1 MAVQLP
7 VYLDNHSTTRVDP
20 RVVQHMLPFFTEQY
34 GNAASRSHTFGYVA
48 RSAVEKARD
57 RIATVIGASPK
68 EIVLTSGATES
79 NNLAILGAARKAG
92 PGHIITVATEHK
104 AVLDPCKQLIREGFT
119 VTTLAVDLHGN
130 LDLDALDAAFQADTR
145 LVSAMAVNNEVGTCH
160 PLAEIGRRCR
170 ERGVLFHCDAAQDPH
185 TIALDVANQHIDLL
199 SLSGHKIY
207 GPKGVGALYVRRGR
221 PRFRVSP
228 LFHGGGHERGMRSGT
243 IAVPLVVAM
252 GHAAEYAAMGL
263 TDGTA
268 ERIRILRDRLFHG
281 LQRDIEGVVL
291 NGAALADRS
300 GNNLNISIERVEAEA
315 LLMAIRD
322 LAVSTGSAC
331 TSASLEP
338 SHVLRAM
345 GIDKL
350 RAHSSLRFG
359 LGRFTTEEEV
369 DFAIALITEKVASL
383 RALSPLYHTESV
395 D

>member
-1 MAVQLP
+1 MAIQLP
-7 VYLDNHSTTRVDP
+7 IYLDNHSTTRVDP
-20 RVVQHMLPFFTEQY
+20 RVVQHMMPFFTEQY

-57 RIATVIGASPK
+57 RVATAIGASPK

-79 NNLAILGAARKAG
+79 NNIAILGAARKAG

-104 AVLDPCKQLIREGFT
+104 AVLDPCKQLVREGFT
-119 VTTLAVDLHGN
+119 VTVLPVDGVGQVDLT
-130 LDLDALDAAFQADTR
+130 ALDNAFQHDTR
-145 LVSAMAVNNEVGTCH
+145 LVSAMAVNNETGTCL

-170 ERGVLFHCDAAQDPH
+170 DRNVLFHCDAAQAPH
-185 TIALDVANQHIDLL
+185 CIALNVVVQNIDLL
-199 SLSGHKIY
+199 SLSAHKIY
-207 GPKGVGALYVRRGR
+207 GPKGVGALYVRRGA

-243 IAVPLVVAM
+243 IAVPMVVAM
-252 GHAAEYAAMGL
+252 GHAAEYAVQGL
-263 TDGTA
+263 HDGTTD
-268 ERIRILRDRLFHG
+268 RIRALRDRLFHG
-281 LQRDIEGVVL
+281 LQAGIDGVVL

-300 GNNLNISIERVEAEA
+300 GNNLNVSFERVEAEA

-345 GIDKL
+345 GIDNL
-350 RAHSSLRFG
+350 RAHSSIRFG

-369 DFAIALITEKVASL
+369 DFAIGLLTEKVVSL
-383 RALSPLYHTESV
+383 RAMSPLYQNCPV